1 VDGDLAVFGV
11 RFPGG
16 NRARAV
22 RVAPGC
28 SPAALV
34 SALALPRPRPL
45 VVLNGGTGELPPE
58 LAGALGPPLADG
70 LAGMVA
76 NGDVTV
82 LDGGTD
88 AGIFAVLGAGLA
100 ERPGRGCSVGVA
112 PEELVTWPG
121 RRRPPRDAV
130 ALEPHHSHFVLVEGS
145 DWGAETA
152 TMFALAAALSEG
164 TRSVAVVAN
173 GGAIVRDETRANL
186 AQRREVVVLAGSGRF
201 ADELAAAA
209 RGQAEPTDPL
219 TAAMA
224 RDPHLT
230 VVDLGE
236 GRDALVGLLRHRLSR
251 TP

>member
-1 VDGDLAVFGV
+1 
-11 RFPGG
+11 
-16 NRARAV
+16 
-22 RVAPGC
+22 
-28 SPAALV
+28 
-34 SALALPRPRPL
+34 
-45 VVLNGGTGELPPE
+45 
-58 LAGALGPPLADG
+58 
-70 LAGMVA
+70 
-76 NGDVTV
+76 
-82 LDGGTD
+82 
-88 AGIFAVLGAGLA
+88 
-100 ERPGRGCSVGVA
+100 
-112 PEELVTWPG
+112 
-121 RRRPPRDAV
+121 
-130 ALEPHHSHFVLVEGS
+130 
-145 DWGAETA
+145 
-152 TMFALAAALSEG
+152 MFALAAALSEG
-164 TRSVAVVAN
+164 TRSVAVAAN